1 MRFALFLAWAH
12 IWRRPLQSALAVL
25 GVGVGVGVLLV
36 ALSLANGFMDG
47 LVRAT
52 LKAYPQL
59 VLFSLEPT
67 LPPLPSHPEVE
78 AARAHKRMS
87 VTLRANPCVGADPH
101 QLLRVHLQVRGV
113 HH

>member
-1 MRFALFLAWAH
+1 VRFALFLAWAH

-52 LKAYPQL
+52 LKA
-59 VLFSLEPT
+59 
-67 LPPLPSHPEVE
+67 
-78 AARAHKRMS
+78 
-87 VTLRANPCVGADPH
+87 
-101 QLLRVHLQVRGV
+101 
-113 HH
+113 

>member
-1 MRFALFLAWAH
+1 MRFALFLAWAQ

-59 VLFSLEPT
+59 VLFSLE
-67 LPPLPSHPEVE
+67 LSLIHI
-78 AARAHKRMS
+78 
-87 VTLRANPCVGADPH
+87 
-101 QLLRVHLQVRGV
+101 
-113 HH
+113 